1 MNNYFLGLLKALL
14 TISILDY
21 IYLKSTNS
29 IFSKLITNIQN
40 SPLKLRIY
48 PTIVVYI
55 LIFLMWIIFIYNQ
68 KDKFKFKENIFRGF
82 LLGLC
87 TYGIYDFTNMAIF
100 KDWNINVALM
110 DTIWGGVLYSIT
122 TLIATI

>member
-21 IYLKSTNS
+21 IYLKSSSN
-29 IFSKLITNIQN
+29 IFYKLVNKIQN
-40 SPLKLRIY
+40 SKLKLRIY
-48 PTIVVYI
+48 PTIIVYI

-68 KDKFKFKENIFRGF
+68 KDKFTFKENIFRAF
-82 LLGLC
+82 LLGMC

-100 KDWNINVALM
+100 KDWTINVALM
-110 DTIWGGVLYSIT
+110 DTIWGGVLYSLT

>member
-21 IYLKSTNS
+21 IYLKSSSN
-29 IFSKLITNIQN
+29 IFYKLISSIQT

-48 PTIVVYI
+48 PTIIVYI
-55 LIFLMWIIFIYNQ
+55 LIFLMWIVFIYNQ
-68 KDKFKFKENIFRGF
+68 KDKFTFKENIFRAF
-82 LLGLC
+82 LLGMC

-100 KDWNINVALM
+100 KDWTINVALM
-110 DTIWGGVLYSIT
+110 DTIWGGVLYSLT

>member
-1 MNNYFLGLLKALL
+1 MNNYFLGLLKAIL

-21 IYLKSTNS
+21 IYLNTTSS
-29 IFSKLITNIQN
+29 IFYKLISTIQN
-40 SPLKLRIY
+40 SPLKLRMY
-48 PTIVVYI
+48 STIIVYI

-68 KDKFKFKENIFRGF
+68 KDKFTFKENIFRGF
-82 LLGLC
+82 LLGLF
-87 TYGIYDFTNMAIF
+87 TYGIYDFTNHAIF
-100 KDWNINVALM
+100 NDWSIDIVLM

>member
-21 IYLKSTNS
+21 IYLKSSGN

-68 KDKFKFKENIFRGF
+68 KDKFTFKENIFRAF
-82 LLGLC
+82 LLGMC

-100 KDWNINVALM
+100 KDWTINVAIM
-110 DTIWGGVLYSIT
+110 DTIWGGVLYSLT

>member
-1 MNNYFLGLLKALL
+1 MTNYFLGLLKALI

-21 IYLKSTNS
+21 IYLKSSSN
-29 IFSKLITNIQN
+29 IFYKLISSIQT
-40 SPLKLRIY
+40 SPLRLRIY
-48 PTIVVYI
+48 PTIIVYI

-68 KDKFKFKENIFRGF
+68 KDKFTFKENIFRAF
-82 LLGLC
+82 LLGMC

-100 KDWNINVALM
+100 KDWTINVALM
-110 DTIWGGVLYSIT
+110 DTIWGGVLYSLT

>member
-21 IYLKSTNS
+21 IYLKSSGN

-68 KDKFKFKENIFRGF
+68 KDKFTFKENIFRAF
-82 LLGLC
+82 LLGMC

-100 KDWNINVALM
+100 KNWNINVALM
-110 DTIWGGVLYSIT
+110 DTIWGGVLYSLT

>member
-21 IYLKSTNS
+21 IYLKSSGN

-68 KDKFKFKENIFRGF
+68 KDKFTFKENIFRAF
-82 LLGLC
+82 LLGMC

-110 DTIWGGVLYSIT
+110 DTIWGGVLYSLT

>member
-21 IYLKSTNS
+21 IYLKSSSN
-29 IFSKLITNIQN
+29 IFYKLISSIQT

-48 PTIVVYI
+48 PTIIVYI
-55 LIFLMWIIFIYNQ
+55 LIFVMWIVFIYNQ
-68 KDKFKFKENIFRGF
+68 KDKFTFKENIFRAF
-82 LLGLC
+82 LLGMC

-100 KDWNINVALM
+100 KDWTINVALM
-110 DTIWGGVLYSIT
+110 DTIWGGVLYSLT

>member
-21 IYLKSTNS
+21 IYLKSSSN
-29 IFSKLITNIQN
+29 IFYKLISSIQT

-48 PTIVVYI
+48 PTIMVYI
-55 LIFLMWIIFIYNQ
+55 LIFLMWIVFIYNQ
-68 KDKFKFKENIFRGF
+68 KDKFTFKENIFRGF
-82 LLGLC
+82 LLGLF
-87 TYGIYDFTNMAIF
+87 TYGIYDFTNHAIF
-100 KDWNINVALM
+100 KDWSMDIVLM
-110 DTIWGGVLYSIT
+110 DTIWGGILYSIT

>member
-1 MNNYFLGLLKALL
+1 MNNYFLGLLKALIA
-14 TISILDY
+14 ISILDY
-21 IYLKSTNS
+21 IYLKSTNN
-29 IFSKLITNIQN
+29 IFFKLVNTIQK

-68 KDKFKFKENIFRGF
+68 KDKFTFKKNIFRAF
-82 LLGLC
+82 VLGMC

-100 KDWNINVALM
+100 KDWTINVALM
-110 DTIWGGVLYSIT
+110 DTIWGGVLYSLT